1 MKKTQWGFLLPLSLA
16 AFTTGS
22 LELTAGQ
29 PVPCNVFETGSTV
42 RLPVTVSNKA
52 PLAGTLRFEVRDSGY
67 RFGMKLWLIREI
79 RWNRKLHCDPGKVM
93 QVCCNLGLQWT
104 RAQLGQK
111 EHMDTAELIRNYP
124 VNMVLKVETYPDEMI
139 DRDRYPDIADFTKV
153 TM

>member
-1 MKKTQWGFLLPLSLA
+1 MKTWKNSFGVVDF
-16 AFTTGS
+16 
-22 LELTAGQ
+22 
-29 PVPCNVFETGSTV
+29 
-42 RLPVTVSNKA
+42 SNRSA
-52 PLAGTLRFEVRDSGY
+52 REVRDSGY

-124 VNMVLKVETYPDEMI
+124 VNVVLKVETYPDEMI